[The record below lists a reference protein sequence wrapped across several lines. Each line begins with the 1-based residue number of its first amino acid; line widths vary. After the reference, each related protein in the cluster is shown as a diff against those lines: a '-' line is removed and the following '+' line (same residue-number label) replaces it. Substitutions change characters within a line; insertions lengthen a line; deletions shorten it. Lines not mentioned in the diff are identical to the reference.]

1 MNSLTKKILILGL
14 FIFITGLLV
23 ACGNNKT
30 TENTTE
36 DIVDDFN
43 MDTIYYQDDYY
54 DITYSDLYNSIIV
67 NDGIDRLLEMVDTA
81 LLSNY
86 FDDITQAEIE
96 EKREKLIFDTNDQDE
111 IANMDEDEVTEKE
124 TAYENGMYVL
134 GYGGED
140 NDIPYLKLSV
150 ARDKYITDLLTNE
163 DFRDK
168 NLFISAKSVAEYY
181 ENTNQGS
188 VDAIMIRFD
197 SRSDANDLLT
207 ENNLVS
213 YHGEI
218 RLYTDTEVALEDQPS
233 YKIDNTN
240 TESLTDEELL
250 GYFIGFYNEV
260 YQGSKPA
267 LSETATID
275 ELIVNEDLNYS
286 YSDLQEIDSSL
297 ARLLFDNLSALNE
310 DSEDIFYT
318 YSPHKVELRNTSK
331 YYLSLNLNRAHYDLS
346 DFDGDQSDLKA
357 IIGDELYDDLY
368 QEIYDKNMNDNS
380 FIEKHLKSFR
390 EDNGFEILDYY
401 LYLDYENVVPEDIE
415 ANNLTSFSD
424 VIVRYDDKEI
434 TVGDLLTH
442 SLEQKG
448 PLYLLHAAQLQVL
461 RYHHYEDVYC
471 VDQDICEY
479 DYTKNESAAMN
490 AHMSELFELESS
502 LESQGYLSYLSL
514 EDYLYLAYGAKS
526 EKAMIENNYVK
537 KTLEPLYIYDYVLEN
552 KDEVV
557 NNIDNLIQAFY
568 DNYFSLDANHIL
580 IYVDENNDGNPDDFE
595 EYYRELDNQSAFDDL
610 VNNFRDDIEAYLSDN
625 DDNLSSFIDEYEEA
639 NQTDSTW
646 GDYKQAGLCV
656 LTEDLN
662 RNLSEEESLSYMNTY
677 RNYDESFVSGLSDLY
692 DEYIKSS
699 NKDKD
704 FIYNQELIES
714 VYGLHFIKAEKGLNF
729 DIPSAQFTLDEDDD
743 YSSMLENEN
752 ERISKSQ
759 INLYLDYRIYKIVN
773 SYIDVSLIYEM
784 DQPSIPEDLL
794 ETLNF
799 FLAEVNDSYYTI
811 GYLNAAMVDE
821 LLSGELVDQSNEIS
835 SFTKAEIDEFMLELK
850 DIYIYQITSQFD

>member
-23 ACGNNKT
+23 ACGNNET

-43 MDTIYYQDDYY
+43 MDTVYYQDDYY

-86 FDDITQAEIE
+86 LDDITQAEIE

-111 IANMDEDEVTEKE
+111 IANMDEDEVIKKE

-134 GYGGED
+134 GYGGEG
-140 NDIPYLKLSV
+140 NDTPYLKLSV
-150 ARDKYITDLLTNE
+150 ARDKYIMDLLTNE

-168 NLFISAKSVAEYY
+168 NLFISANSVAEYY

-233 YKIDNTN
+233 YKIDDTN

-250 GYFIGFYNEV
+250 GYFISFYNEV

-286 YSDLQEIDSSL
+286 YSDLQAIDSSL

-318 YSPHKVELRNTSK
+318 YRPHEVELRNTSK
-331 YYLSLNLNRAHYDLS
+331 YYLTLNLNRAHYDLS

-537 KTLEPLYIYDYVLEN
+537 KSLEPLYIYDYVLEN

-646 GDYKQAGLCV
+646 GDYKQAGLYV

-662 RNLSEEESLSYMNTY
+662 KNLSEGESLNYMNTY

-699 NKDKD
+699 NSDKD

-714 VYGLHFIKAEKGLNF
+714 VYGFHFIKAEKGSNF
-729 DIPSAQFTLDEDDD
+729 DMPSAQFTLDEDDD

-759 INLYLDYRIYKIVN
+759 INHYLDYRIYKIVN

-821 LLSGELVDQSNEIS
+821 LLSGELVDQINEIS